1 MNHKELYNLLKTVR
15 KNIRCPQCGKQFD
28 FSQIKIR
35 AIAEFVVFLELLCPD
50 HMPVLATVALQNGK
64 LFDDNKN
71 FGLIDNNDILDAHN
85 TLNSLSGSLESLFT
99 PPKNNLKDKKT
110 R

>member
-1 MNHKELYNLLKTVR
+1 MNHKELYNLLTTVR

-35 AIAEFVVFLELLCPD
+35 AIAEFVVFLELTCPD
-50 HMPVLATVALQNGK
+50 HMPVLATVALQS
-64 LFDDNKN
+64 NKMPD
-71 FGLIDNNDILDAHN
+71 GERSLSLIDNNDILEAHN
-85 TLNSLSGSLESLFT
+85 ALESLSGSVELLFIS
-99 PPKNNLKDKKT
+99 PKKNLKDKKT

>member
-35 AIAEFVVFLELLCPD
+35 AIAEFVVFMELTCPD

-64 LFDDNKN
+64 LVDEKPLLGSVDS
-71 FGLIDNNDILDAHN
+71 NDILDAHN
-85 TLNSLSGSLESLFT
+85 AIEALSGGLESLFT
-99 PPKNNLKDKKT
+99 TTNKNLKDKKT

>member
-35 AIAEFVVFLELLCPD
+35 AIAEFVVFLELTCTD
-50 HMPVLATVALQNGK
+50 HMPVLATVALQSGK
-64 LFDDNKN
+64 LTDDKSME
-71 FGLIDNNDILDAHN
+71 LIDGNDILDTHN
-85 TLNSLSGSLESLFT
+85 ALESLNGSLESLFT
-99 PPKNNLKDKKT
+99 ASKNNLKDKKT